1 MKKWDITL
9 IIVSSIGIF
18 FSLIG
23 LILSCM
29 MEDYRLVILNSLL
42 MLFNTIILIANI
54 VDFNNDSV

>member
-18 FSLIG
+18 FSLVG

-29 MEDYRLVILNSLL
+29 MEEYRLVIVDSLL
-42 MLFNTIILIANI
+42 MLFNTIILIVNI
-54 VDFNNDSV
+54 VDFNNDNV

>member
-18 FSLIG
+18 FSLVG

-29 MEDYRLVILNSLL
+29 MEEYRLVILDSLL
-42 MLFNTIILIANI
+42 MLFNTIILIVNI
-54 VDFNNDSV
+54 VDFNNDNV